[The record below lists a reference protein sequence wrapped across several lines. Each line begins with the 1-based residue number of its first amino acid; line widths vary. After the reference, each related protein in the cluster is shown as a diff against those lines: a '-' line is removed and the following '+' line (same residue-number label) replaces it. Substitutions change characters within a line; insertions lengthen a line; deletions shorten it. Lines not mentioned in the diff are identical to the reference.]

1 MNSDHQLLWRRLE
14 RLPLDAPGTAQPF
27 TARLAREQGWSL
39 RYAVRVVDEYRRF
52 LFLAAAAGP
61 ACPSEHV
68 DEAWH
73 LHLCYTRSY
82 WNDLCRDVLDEPLHH
97 QPTEGGPAQ
106 LEHHRTMYLATLA
119 AYREQFGSEP
129 PADIWPAV
137 DERFAATFK
146 RSIDLQQHI
155 VLPRPRLAPLVQRLR
170 RRLKPATWLG
180 AFALA
185 PVIGVTWNPLDLPGP
200 EFLWLY
206 GSLLA
211 TAIVGGIALRSLLRE
226 PDDGSPYPELD
237 AYEVAV
243 LAGDEK
249 LAMQTAI
256 CEMIVAGQLAL
267 DKADGRLSVV
277 EPHRPHGAP
286 PLVQAIYNGLANRE
300 AAGIQD
306 AYNAGQLEA
315 ARIGVKL
322 ESLRLLET
330 RETSKAARWIPG
342 LLCGGV
348 ALLGIAKFFVGV
360 YRDKPVAILAI
371 MAIAAGL
378 AVATFVRPI
387 KRSLRGNHLLRRLQS
402 KRRELDRTDELFTRP
417 PADVAMG
424 IALFG
429 IAAMATAPGG
439 VADLH
444 RWMRPQ
450 AAGGTGCSAG
460 GAGCG
465 GEGGGGCGG
474 GGGGGGCGSGCGGCG
489 GD

>member
-14 RLPLDAPGTAQPF
+14 RLQLDAPGTAQPF

-52 LFLAAAAGP
+52 LFLAKAVGP
-61 ACPSEHV
+61 ACPSEQV

-82 WNDLCRDVLDEPLHH
+82 WNDLCRDVLGEPLHH
-97 QPTEGGPAQ
+97 QPTKGGPAQ

-137 DERFAATFK
+137 DERFAATSK
-146 RSIDLQQHI
+146 WSIDPQQHI
-155 VLPRPRLAPLVQRLR
+155 VLPRPRLAPLVRQLRQRF
-170 RRLKPATWLG
+170 KPATWLG

-185 PVIGVTWNPLDLPGP
+185 PVIGATWNPLDLPGP

-249 LAMQTAI
+249 LALQTAI

-267 DKADGRLSVV
+267 DKGDGRLSVV
-277 EPHRPHGAP
+277 ENHRPHGAP

-330 RETSKAARWIPG
+330 KETSKAARWIPG
-342 LLCGGV
+342 LLCGAV
-348 ALLGIAKFFVGV
+348 ALFGALKIAIGLS
-360 YRDKPVAILAI
+360 RGKPVGFLAVL
-371 MAIAAGL
+371 MIAAI
-378 AVATFVRPI
+378 VAAAIFTWPM
-387 KRSLRGNHLLRRLQS
+387 KRSLRGNNLLRRLQ
-402 KRRELDRTDELFTRP
+402 RQRPELDRSNELFTRP

-450 AAGGTGCSAG
+450 AAGGTGCTTG

-465 GEGGGGCGG
+465 GGDGG
-474 GGGGGGCGSGCGGCG
+474 GGGGDGGGCGSGCGGCG